1 MSRVRVVGGGMAG
14 SEAAMQLARLG
25 HQVELVEMRPGVS
38 TAAHHTGDLGE
49 IVCSNSFG
57 ATELTTPAGVLKAEM
72 RQLGS
77 LLLEVADTCRL
88 PAGAALAVDRL
99 GFARTVTQ
107 RLEAEPGVHI
117 VRDEV
122 HEVAPAPVIVATGPL
137 TGSDLAQDILQRF
150 GPLLSFHDAAAPIV
164 TRESLD
170 LQVLFRADRYG
181 RGHGDYL
188 NAAMDP
194 PTYDAFWEALVGAEV
209 TPGHD
214 FEDVRVFE
222 GCMPV
227 EVMAARGRDTLR
239 FGPLRPVGI
248 VDPRTEHRPH
258 AVVQLRQD
266 DAQGQLFNLVGFQT
280 RLRWG
285 EQRRVFRMI
294 PGLEQAEFVRYGVM
308 HRNTFVNSPLL
319 LTETLECRR
328 QPGLFFAGQLVG
340 VEGYMESAATGILA
354 ARNLDRRLRGLEPE
368 VPPADTMLGA
378 LVRYVAQADPNHFQ
392 PMNANFGLLPPL
404 EHPPADRRQ
413 RKLIMAQRAVKAMER
428 FMAPLP

>member
-25 HQVELVEMRPGVS
+25 HEVELWEMRPRVS
-38 TAAHHTGDLGE
+38 TPAHQTGELAE

-57 ATELTTPAGVLKAEM
+57 GEELHTPAGVLKAEM
-72 RQLGS
+72 RRLGS
-77 LLLEVADTCRL
+77 LLLEVADTCRV
-88 PAGAALAVDRL
+88 PAGGALAVDRAE
-99 GFARTVTQ
+99 FARGVTQ
-107 RLEAEPGVHI
+107 RIEAQPGIRI

-122 HEVAPAPVIVATGPL
+122 RAVPEAPAIVATGPL
-137 TGSDLAQDILQRF
+137 TGSDLAGDILRRF
-150 GPLLSFHDAAAPIV
+150 GPLLAFHDAAAPIV

-170 LQVLFRADRYG
+170 LDVLFRADRYG

-188 NAAMDP
+188 NAAMDQA
-194 PTYDAFWEALVGAEV
+194 TYDAFWEALVGAEV

-248 VDPRTEHRPH
+248 TDPRTGRRPH

-266 DAQGQLFNLVGFQT
+266 DTLGQLYNLVGFQT

-294 PGLEQAEFVRYGVM
+294 PGLEAAEFVRYGVM
-308 HRNTFVNSPLL
+308 HRNTFLNSPRLL
-319 LTETLECRR
+319 EATLECRSE
-328 QPGLFFAGQLVG
+328 PGLFFAGQLVG
-340 VEGYMESAATGILA
+340 VEGYMESAAAGILA
-354 ARNLDRRLRGLEPE
+354 ARNLDRRLRGLTPQ
-368 VPPADTMLGA
+368 VPPPDTMLGA
-378 LVRYVAQADPNHFQ
+378 LVRYVAQADPDHFQ
-392 PMNANFGLLPPL
+392 PMNANFGLLPPM
-404 EHPPADRRQ
+404 ERPPADRRE
-413 RKLIMAQRAVKAMER
+413 RKLVMAQRAVSAMER
-428 FMAPLP
+428 FMAAGS